1 MVPQVIKLFIWGLS
15 HVQNLLSSSSCL
27 QSHHTATKQPYICK
41 AIVQLMLLVLL
52 TLCTIITQLLPELVH
67 VWTYVCTRSYRIG
80 TQILHTSKTSPV
92 LLYKKSISNHIVMWL
107 SKMGMMFKCDGGK
120 SNNQGCKSQK
130 SNVLKMSLKRELPY
144 SFIQHKLKSRH
155 FQ

>member
-52 TLCTIITQLLPELVH
+52 TLCTITQLLPELVH